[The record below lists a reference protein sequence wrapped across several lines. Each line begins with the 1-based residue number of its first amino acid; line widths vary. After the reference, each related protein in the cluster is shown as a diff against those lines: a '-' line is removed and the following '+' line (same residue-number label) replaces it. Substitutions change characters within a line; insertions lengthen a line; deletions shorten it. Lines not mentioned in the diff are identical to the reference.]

1 MLNHLIYL
9 SLCALVNPLLWGLYI
24 SNYSPEKHYR
34 FANNSQFIGS
44 GYDFSGV
51 GMNLLYDQSST
62 NGLWATMISPNVFI
76 TCEHWYQKEGTT
88 IDFWAD
94 NDFSNNVTRTTSS
107 NGQRIGKTDLW
118 LGTLD
123 QALPSNYTYYDISN
137 GFKDPFDQNNTVF
150 SVGIHHKV
158 VNNVVVERTEFVVD
172 HQKIDSSTLFN
183 ITDDG
188 GATGKALKSTL
199 SATNPSY
206 TEYGD
211 SGSPIFLFDNNKLS
225 LLGITWAGDPP
236 DSPDTSSYTDVN
248 NNGIYDPYIDISLK
262 DTTIFT
268 DLKSYN
274 TEIKDYIKLHAIPE
288 PATILGVLPIAIF
301 GMFRFLRK
309 RAEQKDNK
317 ILK

>member
-24 SNYSPEKHYR
+24 SNYSSEKHYR
-34 FANNSQFIGS
+34 FANNSQFIGK

-51 GMNLLYDQSST
+51 GMNLSYGQSST
-62 NGLWATMISPNVFI
+62 NGQWATMISPNVFI
-76 TCEHWYQKEGTT
+76 TTHHWYQKEGTT
-88 IDFWAD
+88 INFWAD
-94 NDFSNNVTRTTSS
+94 NDISKTITRTVSS

-118 LGTLD
+118 LGTLN

-137 GFKDPFDQNNTVF
+137 SFKDPFDKNNTVF
-150 SVGIHHKV
+150 SVGSHNKI
-158 VNNVVVERTEFVVD
+158 VNNALSDIIEFVVG
-172 HQKIDSSTLFN
+172 HQKIDSSTSVKGSEGNAFM
-183 ITDDG
+183 
-188 GATGKALKSTL
+188 STL

-225 LLGITWAGDPP
+225 LLGITMSAIFP
-236 DSPDTSSYTDVN
+236 DSSDTGLYTDVN
-248 NNGIYDPYIDISLK
+248 KNGIYDPYIDINLK
-262 DTTIFT
+262 QTTYFS
-268 DLKSYN
+268 DVKSYN
-274 TEIKDYIKLHAIPE
+274 TEIKGFIARHAIPE

-301 GMFRFLRK
+301 GIFRFLRK